1 MELSQKQFEQ
11 IEDYLLKKLSPE
23 ELVTFESEL
32 KNNELMRNELSN
44 LKSMQS
50 GLRRLKY
57 QEEFRIIHSNLQ
69 SRKLINPQPS
79 KVFTQNV
86 FRIFAIAA
94 SIFLVLFAGW
104 QTRNYL
110 SNQKNDK
117 ELVVSTKNKIS
128 PNTPNINQKVTP
140 KTVKERILVAGS
152 KYSKIFKSNFTTTL
166 RVGKLNDMTF
176 GTGMSPLF
184 DEKIK
189 QIGTDT
195 TNIKKAISL
204 INLGKTTEAIKL
216 LKISSDC
223 AFPIWRNH
231 AHWYLAM
238 AFIKNEQPQKAKI
251 ELQILSKEESEI
263 YKAEAIKLLSDIE
276 DK

>member
-32 KNNELMRNELSN
+32 KNNELMKNELSN

-50 GLRRLKY
+50 GLRRLKF
-57 QEEFRIIHSNLQ
+57 QEEFRIIHSDLQ
-69 SRKLINPQPS
+69 SRKLINTQPS
-79 KVFTQNV
+79 KIFTQNV

-94 SIFLVLFAGW
+94 SIFLMLFAGW

-110 SNQKNDK
+110 SNQKNDE
-117 ELVVSTKNKIS
+117 ELVVSTKNKNS
-128 PNTPNINQKVTP
+128 PNINQKVTP
-140 KTVKERILVAGS
+140 KIVEERILVAES
-152 KYSKIFKSNFTTTL
+152 KYSKIFKSNFTTSL
-166 RVGKLNDMTF
+166 RVVNKRKLDELTF
-176 GTGMSPLF
+176 STGITPLF

-189 QIGTDT
+189 QIGVDT

-204 INLGKTTEAIKL
+204 INLGKTTEAIEL
-216 LKISSDC
+216 LKVSSDC
-223 AFPIWRNH
+223 TFPIWRNH

-238 AFIKNEQPQKAKI
+238 AFIRNKQPQKAKI
-251 ELQILSKEESEI
+251 ELQILSKEDSEI
-263 YKAEAIKLLSDIE
+263 YKADAIKILSDI
-276 DK
+276 DGK